1 VILRSLQVNQ
11 NVNSA
16 GDQVPAWE
24 AIEHSQRQMMGAK
37 ECWLITQPAHAAL
50 SAEIAL
56 KLKPEIFGAM
66 DDATIR
72 AIALHDS
79 GWSASDANAIQA
91 SRSTGGKKSAG
102 SKSPGQILPFI
113 AVDPRESLAACAASI
128 EMAEKVSALGGFLV
142 SEHFRNIAMANHD
155 KAPALISKF
164 VASEELR
171 QKKLRPKISLPDAE
185 IQRLVEGLR
194 FCDLLSL
201 YLCSGA
207 SESIEFPQKTG
218 GKNIVLE
225 RTGNDQCSM
234 SPFPFA
240 TDEIFGVSALR
251 HPKLKEQSSSRFF
264 LKVSE

>member
-11 NVNSA
+11 SLDSA
-16 GDQVPAWE
+16 GRQLPAWE
-24 AIEHSQRQMMGAK
+24 AIERSQRQMMGAK

-91 SRSTGGKKSAG
+91 SRSIGGKRSAG
-102 SKSPGQILPFI
+102 RLPVQILPFI
-113 AVDPRESLAACAASI
+113 AVDPKESLAACAASI

-142 SEHFRNIAMANHD
+142 SEHFRNIAMANRD
-155 KAPALISKF
+155 KAPALISRF
-164 VASEELR
+164 VEKEELR
-171 QKKLRPKISLPDAE
+171 QKKLRPKIVLSDAE
-185 IQRLVEGLR
+185 TQRLVEGLR

-207 SESIEFPQKTG
+207 TESIEFPQQAG

-225 RTGNDQCSM
+225 RTANDQCRM

-240 TDEIFGVSALR
+240 AEEIFGISALR
-251 HPKLKEQSSSRFF
+251 HPRLKEQSSARFF
-264 LKVSE
+264 LKVSA

>member
-11 NVNSA
+11 NVDSA
-16 GDQVPAWE
+16 GHRVSAWE
-24 AIEHSQRQMMGAK
+24 AIERSQRQLVGAK

-66 DDATIR
+66 DDPTIR

-91 SRSTGGKKSAG
+91 SRSIGGKKSAG
-102 SKSPGQILPFI
+102 KSPTQILPFI
-113 AVDPRESLAACAASI
+113 AVEPKESLAACNTSI

-142 SEHFRNIAMANHD
+142 SEHFRNIAIANRD

-164 VASEELR
+164 VANEELR
-171 QKKLRPKISLPDAE
+171 QKKLRPKIALSDAE

-207 SESIEFPQKTG
+207 SESVEFPQKAG
-218 GKNIVLE
+218 DKNIMLE

-240 TDEIFGVSALR
+240 AEEIFGISALR
-251 HPKLKEQSSSRFF
+251 HPKLKEQSSARFF
-264 LKVSE
+264 LKVTA